1 VGLENCISEKT
12 QMKIMSETSS
22 LVSQSYSSTPKY
34 TEITAGLPEDF
45 KEIKTLR
52 DLLAINYKLVEAK
65 DQLRQNLISKINSDS
80 TKYPGIIGFD
90 DDVVPALDR
99 AILSCQDIF
108 LVGQIGQAK
117 TKIVETI
124 SKNLLSPIPIIKNSI
139 TNDCPMDLPE
149 NELISLLEDKDL
161 NTSSPKFYVSPES
174 AEKIRDE
181 KLDTPIEWIE
191 GKDRYKYVLATPDIS
206 VKDLV
211 GYIDAVKV
219 AKKGTEMYKIDSYSP
234 GQLMQAKHGIF
245 CIDELPVLDPRK
257 QVSLLSV
264 LQEGRFTTGSYPV
277 IFEPKM
283 AFFATANP
291 IDYTHSGK
299 VIEPLYDRLKSHIHT
314 HYPKTLDA
322 EMLIILQEA
331 KISKSIIISTI
342 LKTLT
347 RIVQKARLSPEI
359 NQEKGVSV
367 RLGIH
372 GLELLVGESERTRA
386 LSHKIIPS
394 PRLSDIHC
402 LNQVAKFELAE
413 RDDTI
418 ENRQKIFQ
426 DLIDETIKETCL
438 EYLGEQDASIL
449 ESIKSEFQGK
459 SFQVSQ
465 QMIWKNGQAS
475 YSSQLENFIH
485 LKNLIES
492 KLEQIQSEQKS
503 LLEKTKS
510 YKVPSDSLLIDD
522 GKDNEL
528 RSVLTE
534 IILEGL
540 RNSTPK
546 ILERKDTGYVPA

>member
-1 VGLENCISEKT
+1 MKRT
-12 QMKIMSETSS
+12 QMYFVSE
-22 LVSQSYSSTPKY
+22 VSNIVTQSYSSSPKY
-34 TEITAGLPEDF
+34 TEMSAGLPEDF
-45 KEIKTLR
+45 KDIKTLG
-52 DLLAINYKLVEAK
+52 DLLAINFKIIGVKE
-65 DQLRQNLISKINSDS
+65 QLRQNLISKINSNNP
-80 TKYPGIIGFD
+80 KYPGIIGFD
-90 DDVVPALDR
+90 DDVIPALDR
-99 AILSCQDIF
+99 AILSCHDIF

-124 SKNLLSPIPIIKNSI
+124 SKNLLSPIPIIKKSI

-149 NELISLLEDKDL
+149 GELVSLLEDKEP
-161 NTSSPKFYVSPES
+161 NNSSPKFYVSPES
-174 AEKIRDE
+174 SEKIRDN

-257 QVSLLSV
+257 QVALLSV

-277 IFEPKM
+277 IFEPKTS
-283 AFFATANP
+283 FFATANP

-314 HYPKTLDA
+314 HYPNSLDA

-331 KISKSIIISTI
+331 KLSKSLVIASI
-342 LKTLT
+342 LKTLA
-347 RIVQKARLSPEI
+347 RLVQKARKNHEI

-372 GLELLVGESERTRA
+372 GLELLVGETERTRA
-386 LSHKIIPS
+386 LSHGIVPS
-394 PRLSDIHC
+394 PRFSDMHC
-402 LNQVAKFELAE
+402 LNQVAKFELVE

-426 DLIDETIKETCL
+426 ELIDESIKETCL
-438 EYLGEQDASIL
+438 EYLSDQDATFL
-449 ESIKSEFQGK
+449 ESIKQEFQGK
-459 SFQVSQ
+459 TFQVSQ
-465 QMIWKNGQAS
+465 KMIWKNGEVS
-475 YSSQLENFIH
+475 YANQLEHFTN
-485 LKNLIES
+485 LKKLIES
-492 KLEQIQSEQKS
+492 KLEQINLEQSS
-503 LLEKTKS
+503 LLEKIKTHQIF
-510 YKVPSDSLLIDD
+510 SDSVSLED
-522 GKDNEL
+522 GKDDEL
-528 RSVLTE
+528 HSALTE

-540 RNSTPK
+540 RHMTPK
-546 ILERKDTGYVPA
+546 ILERKEAGYVPV

>member
-1 VGLENCISEKT
+1 
-12 QMKIMSETSS
+12 MSETSNI
-22 LVSQSYSSTPKY
+22 VEQSYGSPPKY
-34 TEITAGLPEDF
+34 TEIKAGLPEDF
-45 KEIKTLR
+45 KEIKTLG
-52 DLLAINYKLVEAK
+52 DLLAINYKIVGVKE
-65 DQLRQNLISKINSDS
+65 QLRRNLISLINSDS
-80 TKYPGIIGFD
+80 PKYPGIIGFE
-90 DDVVPALDR
+90 DDVIPALDR
-99 AILSCQDIF
+99 AILSCHDIF

-124 SKNLLSPIPIIKNSI
+124 SKNLLSPIPIIKKSI

-149 NELISLLEDKDL
+149 KELVSLLDDKEL
-161 NTSSPKFYVSPES
+161 NTQSPKFYVSPES
-174 AEKIRDE
+174 AEIIRDNNQ
-181 KLDTPIEWIE
+181 DTPIEWIE

-277 IFEPKM
+277 IFEPKTV
-283 AFFATANP
+283 FFATANP

-314 HYPKTLDA
+314 HYPKSLET

-331 KISKSIIISTI
+331 KITKSLIITSI
-342 LKTLT
+342 LKTLASLA
-347 RIVQKARLSPEI
+347 QKARKTHEI

-386 LSHKIIPS
+386 LSHKMLPV
-394 PRLSDIHC
+394 PRLSDMHC
-402 LNQVAKFELAE
+402 LIQVSKFELVE
-413 RDDTI
+413 RDNTI
-418 ENRQKIFQ
+418 ENRQKIFHE
-426 DLIDETIKETCL
+426 LIDESIQETCL
-438 EYLGEQDASIL
+438 EYLNDQDATLL
-449 ESIKSEFQGK
+449 ESIKQEFQGK
-459 SFQVSQ
+459 TFQVSQ
-465 QMIWKNGQAS
+465 KMIWKNGQAS
-475 YSSQLENFIH
+475 YKNQLENFKN

-492 KLEQIQSEQKS
+492 KIEQIRSEQKS
-503 LLEKTKS
+503 FLQKATLNQIS
-510 YKVPSDSLLIDD
+510 SDSLLLDD
-522 GKDNEL
+522 GHEDEL
-528 RSVLTE
+528 HSVLTE

-540 RNSTPK
+540 RWNKPK
-546 ILERKDTGYVPA
+546 ILERKEAGYVSA

>member
-1 VGLENCISEKT
+1 VSEISNIVE
-12 QMKIMSETSS
+12 
-22 LVSQSYSSTPKY
+22 QSYGTPPKY
-34 TEITAGLPEDF
+34 TEIKAGLPEDF
-45 KEIKTLR
+45 KEIKTLG
-52 DLLAINYKLVEAK
+52 DLLAINYKIVGVKE
-65 DQLRQNLISKINSDS
+65 QLRRNLISLINSDS
-80 TKYPGIIGFD
+80 PKYPGIIGFE
-90 DDVVPALDR
+90 DDVIPALDR
-99 AILSCQDIF
+99 AILSCHDIF

-124 SKNLLSPIPIIKNSI
+124 SKNLLSPIPIIKKSI

-149 NELISLLEDKDL
+149 KELVSLLDDKEL
-161 NTSSPKFYVSPES
+161 NTQSPKFYVSPES
-174 AEKIRDE
+174 AEIIRDNNQ
-181 KLDTPIEWIE
+181 DTPIEWIE

-277 IFEPKM
+277 IFEPKTV
-283 AFFATANP
+283 FFATANP

-314 HYPKTLDA
+314 HYPKSLET

-331 KISKSIIISTI
+331 KITKSLIITSI
-342 LKTLT
+342 LKTLASLA
-347 RIVQKARLSPEI
+347 QKARKTHEI

-386 LSHKIIPS
+386 LSHKMLPV
-394 PRLSDIHC
+394 PRLSDMHC
-402 LNQVAKFELAE
+402 LIQVSKFELVE
-413 RDDTI
+413 RDNTI
-418 ENRQKIFQ
+418 ENRQKIFHE
-426 DLIDETIKETCL
+426 LIDESIQETCL
-438 EYLGEQDASIL
+438 EYLNDQDAALL
-449 ESIKSEFQGK
+449 ESIKQEFQGK
-459 SFQVSQ
+459 TFQVSQ
-465 QMIWKNGQAS
+465 KMIWKNGQAS
-475 YSSQLENFIH
+475 YKNQLENFKN

-492 KLEQIQSEQKS
+492 KIEQIRSEQKS
-503 LLEKTKS
+503 FLQKATLNQIS
-510 YKVPSDSLLIDD
+510 SDSLLLND
-522 GKDNEL
+522 GHEDEL
-528 RSVLTE
+528 HSVLTE

-540 RNSTPK
+540 RWNKPK
-546 ILERKDTGYVPA
+546 ILERKEAGYVSA